1 MEEKNTTPKM
11 SLSEYFYSREIQE
24 KEERE
29 KRKPEPYVIKVDGIQ
44 VFSAN
49 YVHEQIMYTSIRIDR
64 WALLGKISFAV
75 SIVSLIVS
83 LIAITLFLS

>member
-29 KRKPEPYVIKVDGIQ
+29 KR
-44 VFSAN
+44 S
-49 YVHEQIMYTSIRIDR
+49 HT
-64 WALLGKISFAV
+64 
-75 SIVSLIVS
+75 
-83 LIAITLFLS
+83 